1 MRFSAVARFFRRI
14 REGMDCDRKKC
25 RYNPAGPFCC
35 ARYGHSLAPG
45 KGMAIPG
52 ERVSL
57 CVSVCM
63 CGLANRKT
71 GNHQG
76 LHSGFACVLTKLPK
90 RPISSGSLS
99 GYGNGRF
106 SECGFV
112 EMLFLFPGLVTL
124 FPQTNG
130 EREVGPATNFLQPS
144 QERFQQLYG
153 LLPSIA
159 VPGNPYRSRPPKKK
173 GNRFR
178 VDGRWV

>member
-1 MRFSAVARFFRRI
+1 MPLSPCSTILLCTVRPQSRS
-14 REGMDCDRKKC
+14 RK
-25 RYNPAGPFCC
+25 RH
-35 ARYGHSLAPG
+35 GHSMG
-45 KGMAIPG
+45 KGFHF
-52 ERVSL
+52 VCL
-57 CVSVCM
+57 CV

-124 FPQTNG
+124 FPQSNG
-130 EREVGPATNFLQPS
+130 EGASTSHKLSPS
-144 QERFQQLYG
+144 VPKNGSNSCTVCRRPLRYPETLIVV
-153 LLPSIA
+153 LL
-159 VPGNPYRSRPPKKK
+159 K
-173 GNRFR
+173 
-178 VDGRWV
+178 